1 MGWRIRWEL
10 LSSWKKIARD
20 FFNTASYDYVHIPF
34 SMRMATREVKDILKS
49 LFLVMDFP
57 REYLKHKLE
66 EELQILNSCDP
77 SNANVAS
84 RKRLILL
91 C

>member
-1 MGWRIRWEL
+1 MGAIEL
-10 LSSWKKIARD
+10 MEENCQRLLQYGFID
-20 FFNTASYDYVHIPF
+20 EYVHIPF